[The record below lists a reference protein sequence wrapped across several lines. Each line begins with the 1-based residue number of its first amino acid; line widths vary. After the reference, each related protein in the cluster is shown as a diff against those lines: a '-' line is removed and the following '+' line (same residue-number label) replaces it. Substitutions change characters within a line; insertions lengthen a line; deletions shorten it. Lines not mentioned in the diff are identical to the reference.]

1 MRPRIRLAVEQGM
14 GAGPFLAA
22 RLYEMQ
28 ERIARAAR
36 LRAASQVMRRIEQR
50 VRLALLP
57 SSVDQIVSQRID
69 ARGSHIRV
77 RAQVKCGV
85 EQLTRRSPILYGLN
99 PTQHRSKL

>member
-1 MRPRIRLAVEQGM
+1 
-14 GAGPFLAA
+14 
-22 RLYEMQ
+22 
-28 ERIARAAR
+28 
-36 LRAASQVMRRIEQR
+36 
-50 VRLALLP
+50 
-57 SSVDQIVSQRID
+57 VDQIVSQRID